1 MSNSTPIS
9 AGSQTPCC
17 PYTQVGGIVYFPRML
32 SKIRFK
38 NEGTL
43 HPDFHEKMGN
53 AFDAVCCRF
62 LGIDYCALKERVL
75 SGGSDEEVL
84 QWVFSQ
90 SKKPSDEQI
99 QIWNSYMLKRGWR
112 DEESGATKRLEEF
125 KAASGLAHRSD
136 ILTFFDYFEVDEKR
150 KP

>member
-1 MSNSTPIS
+1 
-9 AGSQTPCC
+9 
-17 PYTQVGGIVYFPRML
+17 ML

-38 NEGTL
+38 NEGVL

-62 LGIDYCALKERVL
+62 LEVGYVALTERVL
-75 SGGSDEEVL
+75 QGGSDQEIL
-84 QWVFSQ
+84 DWVFEQ
-90 SKKPSDEQI
+90 AKKPTDEQI
-99 QIWNSYMLKRGWR
+99 LIWNSYMTKRGWR
-112 DEESGATKRLEEF
+112 DDENGASKRLEEF

-150 KP
+150 RP